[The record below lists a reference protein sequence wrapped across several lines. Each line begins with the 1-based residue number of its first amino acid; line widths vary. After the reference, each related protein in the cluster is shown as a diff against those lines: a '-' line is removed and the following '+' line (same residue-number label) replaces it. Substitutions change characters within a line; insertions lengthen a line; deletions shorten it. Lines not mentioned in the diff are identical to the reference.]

1 MTDDKKKLAKL
12 QSLAQLDVDAIGTY
26 EAALK
31 RVDVPMLVEELGE
44 FKADH
49 ERHVRSLN
57 ALIAKYGGQPVSF
70 KPDLMGSV
78 LKGFT
83 SVTSM
88 MGNEA
93 ALIAMIGNEELTTR
107 TYQAALKLEW
117 SPEEKT
123 VIESH
128 YADEQRH
135 LSWIRDAAKS
145 RRWANEEREVHP

>member
-26 EAALK
+26 DAALK
-31 RVDVPMLVEELGE
+31 RVDVPVLMEQLGE

-49 ERHVRSLN
+49 ERHVQNLN
-57 ALIAKYGGQPVSF
+57 GLITRYGGEPVKF
-70 KPDLMGSV
+70 KPDLKGAV

-83 SVTSM
+83 AITSM

-93 ALIAMIGNEELTTR
+93 ALIAMVGNEELTTR
-107 TYQAALKLEW
+107 TYQAALKMEW
-117 SPEEKT
+117 SPDEKA

-135 LSWIRDAAKS
+135 LAWIKDAAKS
-145 RRWANEEREVHP
+145 RRWAEEREAHP